1 MLYRKIG
8 SYIERHLKSEADQI
22 LVVEGARQIGKSFI
36 IRAVGTRLYKNFVEI
51 NFVEADEGRQV
62 FKNIRSAEDFYL
74 SLSMVA
80 GKSLGTYADTLVFID
95 EIQLY
100 PQYLTKPYISKPQGG
115 AFRAAACR

>member
-1 MLYRKIG
+1 M
-8 SYIERHLKSEADQI
+8 KSEADQI

-62 FKNIRSAEDFYL
+62 FKNIRNAEDFYL

-80 GKSLGTYADTLVFID
+80 GKSLGTYADTLVFIN
-95 EIQLY
+95 EI
-100 PQYLTKPYISKPQGG
+100 
-115 AFRAAACR
+115 